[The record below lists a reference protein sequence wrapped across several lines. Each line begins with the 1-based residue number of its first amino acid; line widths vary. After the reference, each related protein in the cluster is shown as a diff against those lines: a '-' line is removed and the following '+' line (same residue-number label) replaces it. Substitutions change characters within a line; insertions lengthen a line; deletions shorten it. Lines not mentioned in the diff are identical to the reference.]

1 MKKSSAYFGPWQLSS
16 NVTAMMIVLFLV
28 LTANAAFWQ
37 NYFSIRPLQDMGSVA
52 MAVGMA
58 SIITGLLGLLFG
70 LVGFKYVLKPA
81 FALLAIAAAAAAY
94 FMDRYGVV
102 VDRHALQSVFETD
115 AREGGE
121 WLSWRMLL
129 YFVVIAGVP
138 VAFLFRTEIQ
148 YRKWTRELL
157 ARLGYF
163 AVCFALIILP
173 AALMYQSIASIAR
186 NHREIRF
193 QINPYNV
200 VMASRNYVSHS
211 VNVTPIKIAAIGAD
225 AKKDAFYQT
234 QKPKMLVLVIGESAR
249 AESFSLGGYAR
260 ITNPLLAKREMTYF
274 SNVSSCGTNT
284 ATSLP
289 CMFSNLGRENY
300 DEKIAK
306 QQENLV
312 DVVQRAGLFVEWED
326 NNTGSKGNA
335 TRVEEANM
343 AQLNDTQL
351 CSAKGCYDAIFFQHL
366 EDEFKEHPV
375 ADVVLVL
382 HQLGS
387 HGPAYHERYPKEFE
401 RFKPACQTGEL
412 QDCSREEVLNAYDNT
427 ILYTDYVL
435 DGIIERLKRR
445 EATHDV
451 AMLYISDHGESTG
464 EKGIYLH
471 GTPYMIAPAQQTQV
485 PMLLWASDGFLN
497 NRGITRDCLQSMKNN
512 TYSHDNLFHS
522 VLGLL
527 DIQTRVRN
535 PQLDIVANCTAT
547 NSRL

>member
-1 MKKSSAYFGPWQLSS
+1 MKKSFAYFGPWQLSS
-16 NVTAMMIVLFLV
+16 NVTAMVVVVFLV
-28 LTANAAFWQ
+28 VSANWAFWR
-37 NYFSIRPLQDMGSVA
+37 NYFSIMPLQDMGSVA
-52 MAVGMA
+52 MAIGMA
-58 SIITGLLGLLFG
+58 SIIAGLLGLLFG
-70 LVGFKYVLKPA
+70 LLGFKYVLKPA
-81 FALLAIAAAAAAY
+81 YALLAIAAAAAAY

-138 VAFLFRTEIQ
+138 IVFLLRTEIQ

-193 QINPYNV
+193 QMNPYNV
-200 VMASRNYVSHS
+200 VMAVRNYVSHS
-211 VNVTPIKIAAIGAD
+211 VDVTPTKIAAVGTD
-225 AKKDAFYQT
+225 AKKGAFYLI
-234 QKPKMLVLVIGESAR
+234 QKPKMLVIVVGESAR
-249 AESFSLGGYAR
+249 AESFSLGGYSR
-260 ITNPLLAKREMTYF
+260 ITNPLLAKRDVTYF

-289 CMFSNLGRENY
+289 CMFSNLGRDNY
-300 DEKIAK
+300 NERIAK

-312 DVVQRAGLFVEWED
+312 DVVQHAGLFLEWED

-335 TRVEEANM
+335 ARIEEANM
-343 AQLNDTQL
+343 SLLNDTQL

-366 EDEFKEHPV
+366 EDEFQEHPGNMV
-375 ADVVLVL
+375 FVL
-382 HQLGS
+382 HQIGS
-387 HGPAYHERYPKEFE
+387 HGPAYHERYPAAFE

-412 QDCSREEVLNAYDNT
+412 QDCSRQEVLNAYDNT

-445 EATHDV
+445 EASYDV

-471 GTPYMIAPAQQTQV
+471 GTPYMIAPRQQTQV
-485 PMLLWASDGFLN
+485 PMLLWASDGFFS
-497 NRGITRDCLQSMKNN
+497 NRGIQRDCLQSMKNN
-512 TYSHDNLFHS
+512 RYSHDNLFHS

-527 DIQTRVRN
+527 DIQTKVRN
-535 PQLDIVANCTAT
+535 PQLDIFDKCTAV
-547 NSRL
+547 N

>member
-1 MKKSSAYFGPWQLSS
+1 MKKLSAYCGPWQLSS
-16 NVTAMMIVLFLV
+16 NVAAMMMVLFLV
-28 LTANAAFWQ
+28 LTANLAFWR
-37 NYFSIRPLQDMGSVA
+37 NYFSIMPLQDMPSVA
-52 MAVGMA
+52 MAIGMA

-115 AREGGE
+115 AREGSE

-138 VAFLFRTEIQ
+138 MVFLFRTQIQ

-163 AVCFALIILP
+163 AVCFVLIILP
-173 AALMYQSIASIAR
+173 AALMYQSIASLAR

-200 VMASRNYVSHS
+200 VMASRNYLNHS
-211 VNVTPIKIAAIGAD
+211 VNVAPIKMAVVGGD
-225 AKKDAFYQT
+225 AKKGAFYGT
-234 QKPKMLVLVIGESAR
+234 QKPKMLVIVIGESAR

-260 ITNPLLAKREMTYF
+260 ITNPLLAKRDVHYF

-312 DVVQRAGLFVEWED
+312 DVIQRAGLFVEWED

-335 TRVEEANM
+335 ARVEEANM
-343 AQLNDTQL
+343 AQSFYDAQI
-351 CSAKGCYDAIFFQHL
+351 CSAKGCYDAISFQHL
-366 EDEFKEHPV
+366 EDEFQEHPA
-375 ADVVLVL
+375 ADVMLVL
-382 HQLGS
+382 HQIGS
-387 HGPAYHERYPKEFE
+387 HGPAYHERYPKAFE

-412 QDCSREEVLNAYDNT
+412 QDCSRQEVLNAYDNT

-435 DGIIERLKRR
+435 DGIIERLRAR
-445 EATHDV
+445 ESTHDV
-451 AMLYISDHGESTG
+451 AMLYVSDHGESTG

-471 GTPYMIAPAQQTQV
+471 GTPYMIAPLQQTQV
-485 PMLLWASDGFLN
+485 PMLLWMSEGFLS
-497 NRGITRDCLQSMKNN
+497 NRGIQRDCLQAMKNKN
-512 TYSHDNLFHS
+512 YSHDNLFHS

-527 DIQTRVRN
+527 DIQTKVRN
-535 PQLDIVANCTAT
+535 PQLDIFAKCTAV
-547 NSRL
+547 N